1 MHIAVAGNIG
11 SGKST
16 LTRLLAKHYGWEP
29 RFESV
34 DSNPYL
40 EDYYRDIH
48 RWSFNM
54 EVYFLKER
62 FRDLIDIA
70 KSDHTIIQDR
80 TVYEGVHVFMENNR
94 EMGNLSERDY
104 ETYMELFEQMMSVVK
119 LPDLMIYLRASVPH
133 LVSNIQKRGRDYEQ
147 SIQLEYLQNLNR
159 RYDDFVFNKYPGRVI
174 TIEKDN
180 LDFLNTPRDLAGI
193 IDKIDATL
201 ISTEQIPG
209 EVFHTGDRVKVYVVE
224 VKDTTKGPRVIVS
237 RTHPE
242 LVKRFFENEVS
253 EVADGTVEIKAL
265 SREAGKRTKM
275 AVYSNDPKVDPVGAC
290 VGVNGSRV
298 NAVVEE
304 LNGEKIDVIN
314 WSDDPAHL
322 IANALSPAEVISVDV
337 IEEERLANVI
347 VPDDQL
353 TLAIGSKGQNARLA
367 ARLTGYKIDIK
378 SESQAAE
385 LM

>member
-1 MHIAVAGNIG
+1 MKKVVK
-11 SGKST
+11 KSAEE
-16 LTRLLAKHYGWEP
+16 LK
-29 RFESV
+29 
-34 DSNPYL
+34 N
-40 EDYYRDIH
+40 EDFKELITAIDLIEKERDIDK
-48 RWSFNM
+48 
-54 EVYFLKER
+54 EVLLKIVEDSLLQACKVQFAKKTGEELHMQPGKVQYANCDNIRVHIDPVTGEYKVFRDFTVVDEVLDESTELTLEQAQAKVPLREIQVGDVLSEEVETKGFGRIAAGQAKQQIVQKLREKER
-62 FRDLIDIA
+62 EVLF
-70 KSDHTIIQDR
+70 K
-80 TVYEGVHVFMENNR
+80 
-94 EMGNLSERDY
+94 
-104 ETYMELFEQMMSVVK
+104 TYSGM
-119 LPDLMIYLRASVPH
+119 
-133 LVSNIQKRGRDYEQ
+133 
-147 SIQLEYLQNLNR
+147 
-159 RYDDFVFNKYPGRVI
+159 
-174 TIEKDN
+174 EKDVVTGIVQKYTKSN
-180 LDFLNTPRDLAGI
+180 VIISLN
-193 IDKIDATL
+193 KIDASL

-298 NAVVEE
+298 NAVVDE
-304 LNGEKIDVIN
+304 LNGEKIDIIN
-314 WSDDPAHL
+314 WSDDPARL

-337 IEEERLANVI
+337 IEDERLANVI